1 MYPYEINF
9 SYMYPYE
16 INFSVICK
24 LTVIHFSQCYFLFF
38 VSSCCSESSF
48 IYLVAAAGVAAVGGV
63 LFGYDIGM
71 KFFALVVQTCLLS

>member
-1 MYPYEINF
+1 
-9 SYMYPYE
+9 MYPYE

-24 LTVIHFSQCYFLFF
+24 LTVMHFSQWYVLFF

>member
-1 MYPYEINF
+1 MLKIHVPNIYEMNL
-9 SYMYPYE
+9 
-16 INFSVICK
+16 SVICIGGK
-24 LTVIHFSQCYFLFF
+24 LTVIHFSQWYVLFF